1 MLKEIRLSKI
11 PLILVPGLLCDDAL
25 WAPQLKWLSDI
36 ADMSIGETQIDDG
49 FPEMAERILDAA
61 PSRFA
66 LAGLSMG
73 GYVCMEIMK
82 QAPERIDRLALF
94 DTSGRADT
102 ADQTKRRKALIEL
115 ATIGKFK
122 GVTPRLLPLLI
133 HKDRQNDEDLTG
145 TVIEMAGRVGQAGF
159 LRQQT
164 AIMHRPD
171 RRAEMVMYDLPTLV
185 VCGRQDAL
193 TPLDLHEEMAE
204 LIPQARLCLIE
215 ECGHLS
221 TLEQPHAATALMRDW
236 LLRD

>member
-1 MLKEIRLSKI
+1 MSKI

-25 WAPQLKWLSDI
+25 WAPQTRWLSDI
-36 ADMSIGETQIDDG
+36 ADISVGETLIDDS
-49 FPEMAERILDAA
+49 FSKMAERILELA
-61 PSRFA
+61 PRHFA

-73 GYVCMEIMK
+73 GYVCMEIMR
-82 QAPERIDRLALF
+82 QAPERVERLALF
-94 DTSGRADT
+94 NTSGRADT

-133 HKDRQNDEDLTG
+133 HKDRQSDKELTNA
-145 TVIEMAGRVGQAGF
+145 VIEMAGRVGQAGF

-164 AIMHRPD
+164 AIMNRPD
-171 RRAEMVMYDLPTLV
+171 RQAEMVMYDLPTMV

-193 TPLDLHEEMAE
+193 TPLDLHEEMKE
-204 LIPQARLCLIE
+204 LIPHARLCVIE

-221 TLEQPHAATALMRDW
+221 TLEQPHAATDLMRGW
-236 LLRD
+236 LLRN

>member
-1 MLKEIRLSKI
+1 MSKI

-36 ADMSIGETQIDDG
+36 ADISVGATQIDDG
-49 FPEMAERILDAA
+49 FPAMAERILEAA
-61 PSRFA
+61 PPRFA

-73 GYVCMEIMK
+73 GYVCMEIMR
-82 QAPERIDRLALF
+82 QAPERIERLALF

-102 ADQTKRRKALIEL
+102 TDQTKRRKALIEL

-133 HKDRQNDEDLTG
+133 HKDRQNDEDLTS

-171 RRAEMVMYDLPTLV
+171 RRAEMAMYDLPTMV

-204 LIPQARLCLIE
+204 LIPHARLCLIE

-221 TLEQPHAATALMRDW
+221 TLEQSHAATALMRDW
-236 LLRD
+236 LLRN

>member
-1 MLKEIRLSKI
+1 VSKI

-25 WAPQLKWLSDI
+25 WAPQTKWLSDI
-36 ADMSIGETQIDDG
+36 ADISVGETQIDDN
-49 FPEMAERILDAA
+49 FPGMAERILETA
-61 PSRFA
+61 PQHFA

-73 GYVCMEIMK
+73 GYVCMEIMR
-82 QAPERIDRLALF
+82 QAPERIERLALF

-102 ADQTKRRKALIEL
+102 VDQTKRRKALIEL

-133 HKDRQNDEDLTG
+133 HKDRQIDKELTDA
-145 TVIEMAGRVGQAGF
+145 VIAMAGRVGQAGF

-164 AIMHRPD
+164 AIMNRPD
-171 RRAEMVMYDLPTLV
+171 RQAEMAMYDLPVMV

-204 LIPQARLCLIE
+204 LIPLARLCLIE

>member
-1 MLKEIRLSKI
+1 MSKI

-25 WAPQLKWLSDI
+25 WAPQTKWLSDI
-36 ADMSIGETQIDDG
+36 ADISVGETLIDDS
-49 FPEMAERILDAA
+49 FSKMAERILEMA
-61 PSRFA
+61 PRHFA

-73 GYVCMEIMK
+73 GYVCMEIMR
-82 QAPERIDRLALF
+82 QAPERVERLALF
-94 DTSGRADT
+94 NTSGRADT

-133 HKDRQNDEDLTG
+133 HKDRQSDKELTN

-164 AIMHRPD
+164 AIMNRPD
-171 RRAEMVMYDLPTLV
+171 RQAEMAMYDLPTMV

-193 TPLDLHEEMAE
+193 TPLDLHEEMKE
-204 LIPQARLCLIE
+204 LIPHARLCLIE

-221 TLEQPHAATALMRDW
+221 TLEQPHAAADLMRDW
-236 LLRD
+236 LLRN

>member
-1 MLKEIRLSKI
+1 MSKI

-25 WAPQLKWLSDI
+25 WAPQTKWLSDI
-36 ADMSIGETQIDDG
+36 ADISVGETLIDDS
-49 FPEMAERILDAA
+49 FSNMAERILEMA
-61 PSRFA
+61 PRHFA

-73 GYVCMEIMK
+73 GYVCMEIMR
-82 QAPERIDRLALF
+82 QAPERVERLALF
-94 DTSGRADT
+94 NTSGRADT

-133 HKDRQNDEDLTG
+133 HKDRQCDKELTNA
-145 TVIEMAGRVGQAGF
+145 VIEMAGRVGQAGV

-164 AIMHRPD
+164 AIMNRPD
-171 RRAEMVMYDLPTLV
+171 RQAEMAMYDLPVLV
-185 VCGRQDAL
+185 VCGHQDAL
-193 TPLDLHEEMAE
+193 TPLTLHEEMAA
-204 LIPQARLCLIE
+204 LIPHARLCLIE

-221 TLEQPHAATALMRDW
+221 TLEQPHATTALMRDW

>member
-1 MLKEIRLSKI
+1 MKKT
-11 PLILVPGLLCDDAL
+11 PLILIPGLLCDEVL
-25 WAPQLKWLSDI
+25 WERQIVWLDDICTPQVGDTLH
-36 ADMSIGETQIDDG
+36 DDS
-49 FPEMAERILDAA
+49 MAGMAARILERA
-61 PSRFA
+61 PETFA

-73 GYVCMEIMK
+73 GYVCMEIMM
-82 QAPERIDRLALF
+82 QAPERVTKLALF

-102 ADQTKRRKALIEL
+102 AEQTKRRKALIEL

-133 HKDRQNDEDLTG
+133 HPDRADDEDLTR

-164 AIMHRPD
+164 AIMNRPD
-171 RRAEMVMYDLPTLV
+171 RRKQMQRYDLPAMI
-185 VCGRQDAL
+185 VCGREDAL
-193 TPLDLHEEMAE
+193 TPLELHEEMAD
-204 LIPQARLCLIE
+204 LIPQARLCIIE

-221 TLEQPHAATALMRDW
+221 TLERPHAATALMRDW